1 MVAEKKELKIIKVN
15 YFFDDIYTANNKK
28 LDLRSKLFQR
38 YKPRLI
44 DIFCKFL
51 KFLILKLGKKPHK
64 IDVKKG

>member
-1 MVAEKKELKIIKVN
+1 MDGEKKELKKIMVN

-28 LDLRSKLFQR
+28 LELRSKLFQR

-51 KFLILKLGKKPHK
+51 KFLIIKLGKRPHK
-64 IDVKKG
+64 LDVKKG